1 VNPALYKTLAFGVSS
16 FYAGVAGALLVIEVS
31 FVNPDTFPVS
41 LSILLLASCVIGG
54 LGALSGTLFGALVI
68 EFLPVYSESPPL
80 VDAEFSTQAP
90 SVVFGALLIV
100 IVFLLPGGFAGLLRQ
115 LSRWATRAA
124 GRMTARRTTPA
135 PASDS

>member
-1 VNPALYKTLAFGVSS
+1 
-16 FYAGVAGALLVIEVS
+16 
-31 FVNPDTFPVS
+31 
-41 LSILLLASCVIGG
+41 VIGG

-80 VDAEFSTQAP
+80 IDAQFSTQAP

-115 LSRWATRAA
+115 LSRWAARAA
-124 GRMTARRTTPA
+124 GRVTARRTTPA

>member
-1 VNPALYKTLAFGVSS
+1 
-16 FYAGVAGALLVIEVS
+16 
-31 FVNPDTFPVS
+31 
-41 LSILLLASCVIGG
+41 VIGG

-80 VDAEFSTQAP
+80 IDAEFSTQAP

-115 LSRWATRAA
+115 LSRAVSKAA
-124 GRMTARRTTPA
+124 GRMTTRRTSPA

>member
-1 VNPALYKTLAFGVSS
+1 M
-16 FYAGVAGALLVIEVS
+16 
-31 FVNPDTFPVS
+31 
-41 LSILLLASCVIGG
+41 IGG

-115 LSRWATRAA
+115 LSRAVTRAV
-124 GRMTARRTTPA
+124 GRMTARRATPA